1 MKYEEANKIIRALRE
16 LADARHLENEVISYG
31 GGAVSTGDHQ
41 FAGPNVEA
49 TGGDYS
55 IIDDYA
61 DQIGKN
67 SAEIR
72 GLIKDIKDEDS
83 DAPLRVEC
91 MVRLYYVYELTR
103 EMMEGIGTNT

>member
-1 MKYEEANKIIRALRE
+1 MKYDEANKIIRVLRE
-16 LADARHLENEVISYG
+16 LADARHLENKNILTVNG
-31 GGAVSTGDHQ
+31 VVSTDNHQ

-49 TGGDYS
+49 TGSDYS

-72 GLIKDIKDEDS
+72 GLIKDIKGEDS

-91 MVRLYYVYELTR
+91 MVRLHYVSKLTR
-103 EMMEGIGTNT
+103 EMMEGIGTLT